1 METTE
6 LLDDLQNGYF
16 IFQNSEGFKF
26 GIDAVLLADFAK
38 ECSGRIIDL
47 CSGNGIIPL
56 LLAAKTKV
64 RHIDAV
70 EIQPEMAE
78 LAEKS
83 VVYNGLSDRIHI
95 KCLDLKNA
103 CTEYGRGVFDAVTV
117 NPPYMKSGSGLI
129 NEADSKTIA
138 RHEIKCTLED
148 VISAASGLLKP
159 QGRFYMVHRPS
170 RLVDI
175 FCSMRKN
182 KIEPKTIRFA
192 APKIGREM
200 NLVLVCGIKNAG
212 CELKTL
218 PPLYVYDE
226 NGAYS
231 KEIDEI
237 YGRR

>member
-103 CTEYGRGVFDAVTV
+103 CTEYGRGVFDAVTARQLHDMRL
-117 NPPYMKSGSGLI
+117 NAPLRMLFRRR
-129 NEADSKTIA
+129 ADCLSRRADFTWFIV
-138 RHEIKCTLED
+138 RQ
-148 VISAASGLLKP
+148 GLLIFFVLCGKIKLSP
-159 QGRFYMVHRPS
+159 RQYGLRHRKS
-170 RLVDI
+170 AV
-175 FCSMRKN
+175 K
-182 KIEPKTIRFA
+182 
-192 APKIGREM
+192 
-200 NLVLVCGIKNAG
+200 
-212 CELKTL
+212 
-218 PPLYVYDE
+218 
-226 NGAYS
+226 
-231 KEIDEI
+231 
-237 YGRR
+237 